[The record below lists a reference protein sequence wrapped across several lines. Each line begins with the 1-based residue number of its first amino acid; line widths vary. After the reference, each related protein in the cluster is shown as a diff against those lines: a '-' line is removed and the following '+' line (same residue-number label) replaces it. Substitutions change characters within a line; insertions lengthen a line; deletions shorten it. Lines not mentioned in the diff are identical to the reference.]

1 MHCLNPGTCGLVK
14 FHSMR
19 DFEDGISEPLPGL
32 FSPRKLIW
40 ASLGCKHQP
49 VYVRDAVVSKW
60 GKEVWWEIG
69 HSEWTGSQLSN
80 AGSFRKAWTF
90 KAWVCPTVLRR
101 DFKEV
106 SLTPFRLLT
115 FINAK
120 IINLH
125 NFKSLSWRCSVTAAV
140 GNCYNPFSVRPC
152 SSLLLL
158 WKLRQFLWSKSSVW
172 QWD

>member
-1 MHCLNPGTCGLVK
+1 MSQGGV
-14 FHSMR
+14 
-19 DFEDGISEPLPGL
+19 
-32 FSPRKLIW
+32 
-40 ASLGCKHQP
+40 
-49 VYVRDAVVSKW
+49 VRDRTFRVNWLPVKQC
-60 GKEVWWEIG
+60 G
-69 HSEWTGSQLSN
+69 QLPE
-80 AGSFRKAWTF
+80 AGTY
-90 KAWVCPTVLRR
+90 KAWVCPAVLRR
-101 DFKEV
+101 DLKEV

-158 WKLRQFLWSKSSVW
+158 WKLRQFL
-172 QWD
+172 